1 MKEGER
7 SERGRRKERKNSKRG
22 KKKEGNK
29 KKRRGDAK
37 REGKL
42 EKQEEDSRG
51 EERRKRKDINLS
63 VIMYQSSSYRT
74 RCVCREGYLQI
85 FRNVLSLISICDVKF
100 NEFGETCEL
109 IYGKLIGYLIYGKYI
124 ST

>member
-1 MKEGER
+1 MREEGER
-7 SERGRRKERKNSKRG
+7 RGRTVREERKRR
-22 KKKEGNK
+22 ET

-63 VIMYQSSSYRT
+63 VILHQSSSYRT

-85 FRNVLSLISICDVKF
+85 FRNVLSLKINLRCKI
-100 NEFGETCEL
+100 
-109 IYGKLIGYLIYGKYI
+109 
-124 ST
+124 